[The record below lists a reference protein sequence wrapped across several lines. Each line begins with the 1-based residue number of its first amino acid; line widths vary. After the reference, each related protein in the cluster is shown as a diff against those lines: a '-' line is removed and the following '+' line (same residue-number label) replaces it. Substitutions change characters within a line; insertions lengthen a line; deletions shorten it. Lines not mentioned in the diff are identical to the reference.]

1 MCVQVTL
8 PASIYAAKQQVL
20 TYYMQRDGI
29 VKSVE
34 GLIQQ
39 ARDAAGGLLCGKNV
53 IGGNMRR
60 WLKAVL
66 SLPVWLA
73 CVGPAAGQDYPSR
86 AINMIV
92 PFPAG
97 GATDTLARFLAEQM
111 RPILG
116 QPIVI
121 ENVAGAAGTIG
132 VGRAVRSV
140 ADGYA
145 LSIGTSTTHML
156 TGGLYKLQ
164 YDLFSDLEPV
174 ILIGTEPLLIIGRK
188 NFPADDLK
196 GLIAYLQANPDGA
209 SVGIAG
215 VGATGHLTGIS
226 FQRETGTKFTFVPY
240 RGNGPAMQD
249 LLSGQIDFMI
259 EPASNFR
266 SMLAAGSARPF
277 AVTSRARLKSSPDI
291 PTADEAGVPG
301 FFASLWYGLWVPKN
315 TPKEIV
321 AKLNA
326 TMMQVLA
333 SPPVKQRF
341 EELGIEAAALQ
352 QQSPEALR
360 AFQKTEAER
369 WWPIIKASNLK
380 VE

>member
-1 MCVQVTL
+1 
-8 PASIYAAKQQVL
+8 
-20 TYYMQRDGI
+20 
-29 VKSVE
+29 
-34 GLIQQ
+34 
-39 ARDAAGGLLCGKNV
+39 
-53 IGGNMRR
+53 
-60 WLKAVL
+60 
-66 SLPVWLA
+66 
-73 CVGPAAGQDYPSR
+73 
-86 AINMIV
+86 MIV

-121 ENVAGAAGTIG
+121 ENVAGAAGSIG
-132 VGRAVRSV
+132 VARAVRSV

-156 TGGLYKLQ
+156 TGGLYNLQ
-164 YDLFSDLEPV
+164 FDLFNDLEPV
-174 ILIGTEPLLIIGRK
+174 ILIGAEPLMIVGRK
-188 NFPADDLK
+188 NFPATDLK
-196 GLIAYLQANPDGA
+196 GLIAFLKANPDGA

-277 AVTSRARLKSSPDI
+277 AVTGKTRLKFSPDV
-291 PTADEAGVPG
+291 PTAEEAGLPG
-301 FFASLWYGLWVPKN
+301 FVVSLWYGLWVPKN
-315 TPKEIV
+315 TPKDVI

-326 TMMQVLA
+326 TMVQVLA
-333 SPPVKQRF
+333 SPPVRQRF
-341 EELGIEAAALQ
+341 EELGIEISALA

-360 AFQKTEAER
+360 QFQKEEADR
-369 WWPIIKASNLK
+369 WWPIIKASNIK